1 MFAFI
6 TKQYARQPSRIIVQV
21 SIKFHAN
28 PDSRPS
34 TARGTA
40 INRNSIQHCAVILCD
55 FCTCAIYQQRTE
67 VYLVILFHHYTLRTA
82 LLLFVL
88 LPFVLLMVIGG
99 LYSLSQ
105 LEDQVETRMQDE
117 IAIIARAIRLPLS
130 HALQRGRLDNM
141 EQALVSALRFDR
153 VYGVYV
159 YNENGERIIS
169 SGTHKARVE
178 TDRAA
183 ELASSGNRQGDFE
196 QAGGEEIFSYFL
208 PLIDRGGRINGLL
221 QVTRRGSDFRD
232 YIAQL
237 RIGALSVLGI
247 TTLILVLIVF
257 FGHNRAIGRYLH
269 SLEQSMASIGAG
281 ETDQHVPE
289 AGPVELSRLSR
300 SINGMLNRIRRSQQ
314 EIAEQREREMD
325 LRLRLEHSEKLA
337 AIGRLA
343 SGVAHELGTPLS
355 TVDGQ
360 AQRLLRD
367 ERMDSAT
374 RKSVQQIRD
383 EVARMEH
390 IIHQMMDY
398 GRRNPLQKRTLSSDR
413 IAYSVHDQL
422 SRNQAEAKANITL
435 SGPEPGPEVTV
446 DIIRIEQA
454 LTNLLRNALKAA
466 RNHVRLTWHAE
477 AGWCVL
483 SVEDDGAGVDTS
495 IENNLFEPFY
505 TTNPVGQ
512 GTGLG
517 LAVAHAAVSDHD
529 GHITVDQSPEKGGA
543 RFRIYLPG
551 DHT

>member
-1 MFAFI
+1 
-6 TKQYARQPSRIIVQV
+6 
-21 SIKFHAN
+21 
-28 PDSRPS
+28 
-34 TARGTA
+34 
-40 INRNSIQHCAVILCD
+40 
-55 FCTCAIYQQRTE
+55 
-67 VYLVILFHHYTLRTA
+67 
-82 LLLFVL
+82 
-88 LPFVLLMVIGG
+88 
-99 LYSLSQ
+99 
-105 LEDQVETRMQDE
+105 MQDE

-130 HALQRGRLDNM
+130 YALERGRLDNM

-159 YNENGERIIS
+159 YNENGERIVS
-169 SGTHKARVE
+169 SGTLKARVE

-183 ELASSGNRQGDFE
+183 ELASSGNRQGGFDE
-196 QAGGEEIFSYFL
+196 AGDEEIFSYFL

-237 RIGALSVLGI
+237 RIGVLSALGV

-289 AGPVELSRLSR
+289 AGPAELSRLSR
-300 SINGMLNRIRRSQQ
+300 SINGMLGRIRQSQQ

-325 LRLRLEHSEKLA
+325 LRLRLEQSEKLA

-355 TVDGQ
+355 TVDGK
-360 AQRLLRD
+360 AQRLLRN
-367 ERMDSAT
+367 EQMDSAT
-374 RKSVQQIRD
+374 REAVQQIRE

-390 IIHQMMDY
+390 IIHQMMDF
-398 GRRNPLQKRTLSSDR
+398 GRRNPLQKRILSSDR
-413 IAYSVHDQL
+413 IAHSVHDQL
-422 SRNQAEAKANITL
+422 SRDHFDIKVDITL
-435 SGPEPGPEVTV
+435 SGPEPGPEITV

-454 LTNLLRNALKAA
+454 LTNLLRNAISAA
-466 RNHVRLTWHAE
+466 RHHVQLTWYSE
-477 AGWCVL
+477 AGSCVF
-483 SVEDDGAGVDTS
+483 SVEDDGEGVDAS
-495 IENNLFEPFY
+495 LEHNLFEPFY
-505 TTNPVGQ
+505 TTKPVGQ

-529 GHITVDQSPEKGGA
+529 GHITVDRSPELRGA
-543 RFRIYLPG
+543 RFRIYLPCDPG
-551 DHT
+551 